1 MTAMQ
6 RTAPAP
12 LPPVPHRPP
21 AMPGLPWFG
30 GIARM
35 KSDPLGYLCDAR
47 DKGPL
52 VVLGRLGGRTFY
64 QVNHP
69 ELIRDV
75 LTAPDSEIDMT
86 RDSDVLKALFNQ
98 SVFMLKKEA
107 WRLRR
112 AQLQPAFRASFL
124 PNLFEAAKEEIART
138 VRDFD
143 TAADRGDT
151 IDCTIAMTDLVPRM
165 IARMMFGVDFPGT
178 VDQMREVFDYGMSYR
193 QRRRW
198 AFANL
203 PLWVP
208 NQANRKFVAALAALN
223 RNIAEIIARYRAD
236 PPARVTLLTMLM
248 EGCDEETG
256 THLTD
261 VELLDEVKTVFNTGY
276 VTTATAAVWI
286 FDLLTRHP
294 AAMARVVAEI
304 DAVTGGRSPGYADLK
319 QLSYTEAVIHES
331 FRLYPPGWLTSR
343 RVESPVMLGGY
354 PLKPGSV
361 LIISQYALHR
371 DPSLWTAPD
380 RFDPERFLGGA
391 PGRQHKFAFLPF
403 GAGPRICIGR
413 GVAMMELK
421 LILALLLRRFRFEP
435 ADPGSPA
442 LEPLSILRR
451 ADRLMLK
458 PMRK

>member
-1 MTAMQ
+1 MQ
-6 RTAPAP
+6 RIASVP
-12 LPPVPHRPP
+12 LLSVPHRPP
-21 AMPGLPWFG
+21 AMPGLPYFG

-35 KSDPLGYLCDAR
+35 KSDPLGYLCAAR

-52 VVLGRLGGRTFY
+52 VVLGRLGSRTFY
-64 QVNHP
+64 QVNDP
-69 ELIRDV
+69 ELIREV
-75 LTAPDSEIDMT
+75 LTAPDNEIDMT

-124 PNLFEAAKEEIART
+124 PNLFEVAQDEIAKT
-138 VRDFD
+138 AHDFD
-143 TAADRGDT
+143 AAVDQDAAVDFT
-151 IDCTIAMTDLVPRM
+151 VAMMDLVPRM

-198 AFANL
+198 AFANV

-208 NQANRKFVAALAALN
+208 TRSNRKFAAALAALN
-223 RNIAEIIARYRAD
+223 HNIGEIIARWRAD
-236 PPARVTLLTMLM
+236 PPERVTLLTMLM
-248 EGCDEETG
+248 EGSDEETG

-294 AAMARVVAEI
+294 EAMTQVTNEI
-304 DAVTGGRSPGYADLK
+304 DTVMAGRPLGYADLK
-319 QLSYTEAVIHES
+319 QLNYTEAVIQEA

-343 RVESPVMLGGY
+343 RVESPTLLGGY
-354 PLKPGSV
+354 PLKPGSI

-371 DPSLWTAPD
+371 DPRLWAEPD
-380 RFDPERFLGGA
+380 RFDPGRFLGGG

-435 ADPGSPA
+435 TDAASPA

-458 PMRK
+458 PMRE